1 MKTFTPQNMKPLST
15 RLLGMAAL
23 LAVLPAASAAITY
36 VDVNTTNTLQA
47 DGTGGYTTFT
57 PATDAA
63 GTGTDNLWRD
73 RTGSTNP
80 SLTTTTSNVR
90 RYEASDAGT
99 PNENAPRLQTSVGGF
114 NAGDTVAVYAYF
126 WGAPVVNQPW
136 GLSAGLTDT
145 ALPLQHY
152 VGTLNGG
159 PPAGSLPATEISSV
173 GGFANAAGITVLNS
187 DLTSGNQRLMQISL
201 GQTVIGGDGTLR
213 VYLDDFAN
221 VDNTVRRSTLDGIG
235 YEVIPEP
242 SALMLGLLGLG
253 ALARRRR

>member
-1 MKTFTPQNMKPLST
+1 MKLLSVP
-15 RLLGMAAL
+15 LLGMAAL
-23 LAVLPAASAAITY
+23 FAVLPAAPAAITY

-47 DGTGGYTTFT
+47 DGAGGYVTFT
-57 PATDAA
+57 PATDAG

-80 SLTTTTSNVR
+80 SLTTTASSVR
-90 RYEASDAGT
+90 RYEASDTGT

-114 NAGDTVAVYAYF
+114 STGDTVVVYAYF

-145 ALPLQHY
+145 ALPLPHY

-159 PPAGSLPATEISSV
+159 PPPGSLPASEISTLT
-173 GGFANAAGITVLNS
+173 GFANAASITVLNS
-187 DLTSGNQRLMQISL
+187 DLVSGNQRLMQISL
-201 GQTVIGGDGTLR
+201 GQAVIGGDGTLR

-235 YEVIPEP
+235 YELIPEP
-242 SALMLGLLGLG
+242 SSLMLGGLGLTL
-253 ALARRRR
+253 LARRRR